1 MSQMFRGFGK
11 YKVVYRHLWA
21 TFGASWKVRVSFLLQ
36 IIARICRLILQP
48 VAISLIVARLSARDF
63 GGAEQAVVLFVGVSL
78 VFGIATPLIKYIG
91 MLGENK
97 TYSVLTAQYFA
108 RLVATDLDYFN
119 SNMAGYLTTATRQ
132 YVDGCLT
139 IERNLRD
146 TYLPTV
152 LSIVFPLLVIMWL
165 DRPLGLVALALSAT
179 LAGYLFWASSAISPF
194 RTKSR
199 DLYKKNSGQMS
210 DIISNILAVRS
221 AAQEETYVAQI
232 KRDAHHEASI
242 FGERYTMQSKLIA
255 ARELIS
261 VVFFLVLLWL
271 DVTRMAHG
279 AIHITAAILVATYAT
294 TILAGIY
301 SLSENLDE
309 HDDLVDKIIPAFD
322 ILARENKVQ
331 DPHAPVALR
340 HADGDIE
347 LRNVSFAYLEQNGSV
362 PVFRNL
368 SLQIPYGQK
377 IGVVGLSGAGKSTLT
392 KLILRFDDVDAG
404 GILIDGVDIRKV
416 RQADLRKQ
424 IAYVPQEP
432 LLFHASIRENVLLA
446 RPNASGK
453 ELWRA
458 LTAAHAAQFVRQL
471 PSGIDSIVGER
482 GVKLSGGQKQ
492 RVAIARA
499 VLQNAPI
506 IILDEATSALDSESE
521 QIIKNSFAEILKGKT
536 AIVVAHRLSTL
547 SQMDRIIVI
556 DDGRIVEDGTHR
568 SLLAA
573 SGTYARLWK
582 RQQQGNDDAIEVAE
596 PAVIQPDAAAAL

>member
-1 MSQMFRGFGK
+1 MFRGFGK
-11 YKVVYRHLWA
+11 YKVVYRHLWT
-21 TFGASWKVRVSFLLQ
+21 TFGASWQVRVSFLLQ
-36 IIARICRLILQP
+36 VAARICRLILWP
-48 VAISLIVARLSARDF
+48 IAVSLIITHLSVHDF
-63 GGAEQAVVLFVGVSL
+63 VGAERGVVLFVIISL
-78 VFGIATPLIKYIG
+78 GLGILTPLVTYIG
-91 MLGENK
+91 MLGEEK
-97 TYSVLTAQYFA
+97 IYDRLTGQYFT
-108 RLVATDLDYFN
+108 RLVTTDIGYFN
-119 SNMAGYLTTATRQ
+119 SNMTGYLTTATRQ
-132 YVDGCLT
+132 YVDGCL
-139 IERNLRD
+139 NLVRSMRG

-152 LSIVFPLLVIMWL
+152 LSIIFPLAVVTWL
-165 DRPLGLVALALSAT
+165 DRWLGAAALSVT
-179 LAGYLFWASSAISPF
+179 LLLTCYLFWASSAINPI
-194 RTKSR
+194 RAR
-199 DLYKKNSGQMS
+199 ARELYKRNSGRMS
-210 DIISNILAVRS
+210 DIIANILAVRS
-221 AAQEETYVAQI
+221 SAQEETYINEV
-232 KRDAHHEASI
+232 KRDARTEGAI
-242 FGERYTMQSKLIA
+242 FRQRFTMQTKLIGV
-255 ARELIS
+255 RELLS
-261 VVFFLVLLWL
+261 VVFFMVLLL
-271 DVTRMAHG
+271 LTVMRMQRG
-279 AIHITAAILVATYAT
+279 AIDLTAAILVVTYTT

-362 PVFRNL
+362 PVFRGL
-368 SLQIPYGQK
+368 SLRIPYGQK

-404 GILIDGVDIRKV
+404 EILIDGVDIRKV

-432 LLFHASIRENVLLA
+432 LLFHASIRQNVLLA

-521 QIIKNSFAEILKGKT
+521 QIIKNSFAEILKDKT

-547 SQMDRIIVI
+547 SQMDRIIVV
-556 DDGRIVEDGTHR
+556 DDGRIIEDGTHR